1 MKVSKNQLKTVIKIL
16 EKERKKYED
25 GHQVSPADNKTI
37 NELDYCASFV
47 KALYLEYER
56 RLDQKS
62 LF

>member
-16 EKERKKYED
+16 ERERKKYDD
-25 GHQVSPADNKTI
+25 GHAVSPSDNKLI
-37 NELDYCASFV
+37 NELDYCSSFV

-56 RLDQKS
+56 SLDQKS